1 MRRHLPIWMRPSLP
15 PMAKPVGESSPSP
28 GTCAPAPRT
37 SGRLRRSNLG
47 RRLEDAIH
55 AITPRPSSPERIP
68 SMRHAIPG
76 GAGTAGD
83 GGRAGGRR
91 PRDQRLASEC
101 VVMISERWERLS
113 LSRGEI
119 YSKQTKGET

>member
-1 MRRHLPIWMRPSLP
+1 MRRHLPIWMRPSHGK
-15 PMAKPVGESSPSP
+15 AG
-28 GTCAPAPRT
+28 
-37 SGRLRRSNLG
+37 GRVLSVAGHMCSCPERSNLG